1 MVLKF
6 KINDE
11 IYSQKEA
18 RALCT
23 SLLNKYK
30 ESGTVND
37 LNDFL
42 FLKEAFERHHYNPI
56 KKLPSPIKNILVKP
70 SSSGSNY
77 QFWVILGDGTETHIG
92 YSKKCFVTEK
102 AKYKLIHEDNVIDA
116 ARHHIRYQQ
125 DEARNHFKNTNNLVC
140 AICTIAINKTDL
152 HADHTPPNSFKNIF
166 EVWLTNKGIKI
177 TDIAYMDLNNTEQ
190 RGFIDEKLIIDWCEL
205 HKIKFN
211 PQPTHSWC
219 NIAQG

>member
-56 KKLPSPIKNILVKP
+56 KVNVRQSA
-70 SSSGSNY
+70 
-77 QFWVILGDGTETHIG
+77 
-92 YSKKCFVTEK
+92 SK
-102 AKYKLIHEDNVIDA
+102 
-116 ARHHIRYQQ
+116 Q
-125 DEARNHFKNTNNLVC
+125 
-140 AICTIAINKTDL
+140 
-152 HADHTPPNSFKNIF
+152 
-166 EVWLTNKGIKI
+166 
-177 TDIAYMDLNNTEQ
+177 
-190 RGFIDEKLIIDWCEL
+190 
-205 HKIKFN
+205 
-211 PQPTHSWC
+211 
-219 NIAQG
+219 